1 MAASGYAVNR
11 KQWNRLA
18 ERFNSSVCNIVE
30 GERGTVIPSLVR
42 EALRR
47 RPKPVVVDL
56 GCGVGTF
63 IERFGEK
70 FGETVGVD
78 FAERML
84 VGARR
89 RCRKV
94 PRVRWVCASVE
105 QAPARVGQIADLSV
119 CLNVLTSPNAALR
132 RKQWKSL
139 AAITVL
145 GGCTLVVL
153 PAIESAQLVARVE
166 EQLRRKTASLAGA
179 DAEGAVFRG
188 KARQKHYTREE
199 LREAAERAGFRVL
212 RISRVYYPWADE
224 GLHTRSAV
232 TRGRYPWDWALLG
245 VRRTRATGP
254 K

>member
-1 MAASGYAVNR
+1 LAASGYAVNR
-11 KQWNRLA
+11 TQWNRLA
-18 ERFNSSVCNIVE
+18 ERFNSSVCDIVA
-30 GERGTVIPSLVR
+30 GERGKVIPSLVR

-63 IERFGEK
+63 IHRFGAK

-89 RCRKV
+89 RCRQV

-105 QAPARVGQIADLSV
+105 QAPARVGEIADLSV
-119 CLNVLTSPNAALR
+119 CLNVLTAPDAALR

-139 AAITVL
+139 AAITTP

-153 PAIESAQLVARVE
+153 PSIESAQFVARVE
-166 EQLRRKTASLAGA
+166 EELRRRTASAAGA
-179 DAEGAVFRG
+179 GPDGEVFRG
-188 KARQKHYTREE
+188 KARQKHYTRQE
-199 LREAAERAGFRVL
+199 LGEAAERAGFRVV

-224 GLHTRSAV
+224 GIHTRTAA

-245 VRRTRATGP
+245 VKRTR
-254 K
+254 